1 MPGLLLFSNSPWAE
15 ETGRERVRYRA
26 ATSKERTGVHLA
38 TETITVEQR
47 RVAAD
52 LPTVVVDV
60 GVNALKIFLLFF
72 GLWAVVGVFNLQIE
86 GTLLSGAAWRDVLTG
101 GIVQGAMYGL
111 IALGYSMVYGILGF
125 INFAH
130 GEVFMVG
137 MFGAMFVAHGL
148 GDNGLLESNFLLSML
163 IIVIAAMIVSG
174 ILAVVTEKVAY
185 RPLRGSP
192 RLIPLITSIGVS
204 FFLQYA
210 VSGLFG
216 AGVKRFPELP
226 PAVQAR
232 YNILGLLVNGSQIL
246 VFVVTAISVVGLW
259 WFVAR
264 SKTGRAIRAVA
275 EDKEIA
281 GLMGI
286 NVDRT
291 VVMTFLVGGA
301 MAGVAAAMWAFLYKN
316 VFFLS
321 GFLPG
326 IKAFTAAVLG
336 GIGNLP
342 GALLGGM
349 TLGMVEAAGPTLM
362 SALRWQ
368 IPDLLAYVLGIGAI
382 AIAGFGAYRLRN
394 RVIAQTSTNVSFIV
408 LGILFAVFAF
418 TLLPGFQIVIPG
430 ASQLKDMIAFIVLIG
445 VLMIR
450 PIGLLGERLAVEERG

>member
-1 MPGLLLFSNSPWAE
+1 LAIETMTAE
-15 ETGRERVRYRA
+15 R
-26 ATSKERTGVHLA
+26 
-38 TETITVEQR
+38 R

-52 LPTVVVDV
+52 VPTVVVDV
-60 GVNALKIFLLFF
+60 FINALKLFLLFF
-72 GLWAVVGVFNLQIE
+72 SLWALVGAITLQAQ
-86 GTLLSGAAWRDVLTG
+86 GTLLTAAAWRDVITG
-101 GIVQGAMYGL
+101 GIVQGSMYGL

-137 MFGAMFVAHGL
+137 MFGSLFVAHGL
-148 GDNGLLESNFLLSML
+148 ADVGILDSNFPLAV
-163 IIVIAAMIVSG
+163 VIMVLAGMAVSG
-174 ILAVVTEKVAY
+174 TLAVVTEKVAY
-185 RPLRGSP
+185 RPLRGAP

-204 FFLQYA
+204 FFIQYA

-226 PAVQAR
+226 AGVQER
-232 YNILGLLVNGSQIL
+232 FSLFGLRVNGTQVL
-246 VFVVTAISVVGLW
+246 VVVVTAISVVGLW
-259 WFVAR
+259 WFVTR

-281 GLMGI
+281 ALMGI

-301 MAGVAAAMWAFLYKN
+301 MAGVAASMWALLFKN

-362 SALRWQ
+362 TSLRWP
-368 IPDLLAYVLGIGAI
+368 IPDWLAYLVGGASLGVA
-382 AIAGFGAYRLRN
+382 ALGFFRLRKG
-394 RVIAQTSTNVSFIV
+394 VIAKTSTNVSFLA
-408 LGILFAVFAF
+408 LGLLFALAAF
-418 TLLPGFQIVIPG
+418 TVLPGFAVSIPG

-450 PIGLLGERLAVEERG
+450 PVGLLGERLAVEERG